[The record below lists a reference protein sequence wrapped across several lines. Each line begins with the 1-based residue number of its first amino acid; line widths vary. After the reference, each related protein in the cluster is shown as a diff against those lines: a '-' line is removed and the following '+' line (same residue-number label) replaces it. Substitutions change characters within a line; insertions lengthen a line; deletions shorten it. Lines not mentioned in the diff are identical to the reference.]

1 MEQNV
6 NKSWLTDSYGR
17 QLKKLR
23 VSLIDACN
31 FRCTYCM
38 PEDAHFYHQNELLS
52 SQEFIEIV
60 GNLQSFGV
68 EEVRVT
74 GGEPTLRHDFIEIMN
89 GLSDIPLKKLALTSN
104 AFTLEKHLL
113 DLKKTNCTSI
123 NISIDSLDEAQFFKI
138 TKSNSLKKVI
148 HAILTARDMG
158 FKIKMNCVMMKGIN
172 DDQFD
177 NFINFSAKENIEIR
191 FLELM
196 KIGVVN
202 NHFEKNFMPA
212 REMMKSMKMDESWK
226 KQTVALDSTSFI
238 YHLENGAQVGFIASE
253 SMPFCG
259 NCSRLRL
266 DPKGILRG
274 CLMKEEGYSLRG
286 IQPLNY
292 PAVLTKVAN
301 SKPMDRIVSIDRP
314 MYLMGG

>member
-1 MEQNV
+1 MSTN
-6 NKSWLTDSYGR
+6 WLTDSYGR

-52 SQEFIEIV
+52 SNEFISIV
-60 GNLQSFGV
+60 GNLQKFGV

-74 GGEPTLRHDFIEIMN
+74 GGEPTLRHDFINIMN
-89 GLSDIPLKKLALTSN
+89 GLSTIPLKKLSLTTN
-104 AFTLEKHLL
+104 GLTLDKYLT
-113 DLKKTNCTSI
+113 DLKSSACTNI
-123 NISIDSLDEAQFFKI
+123 NISIDSLDDDQFFKI
-138 TKSNSLKKVI
+138 TKNNSFKKVL
-148 HAILTARDMG
+148 HAILSTRDLG
-158 FKIKMNCVMMKGIN
+158 FKLKLNCVMMKGIN

-177 NFINFSAKENIEIR
+177 QFIEFSAREKIEVR

-202 NHFEKNFMPA
+202 DHFNQRFLSA
-212 REMMKSMKMDESWK
+212 REMMKKMNMDSSWK
-226 KQTVALDSTSFI
+226 IQTVEKDSTSFR
-238 YHLENGAQVGFIASE
+238 YLLDNGAQIGFIASE
-253 SMPFCG
+253 SMPFCQ

-286 IQPLNY
+286 VLPENY
-292 PAVLTKVAN
+292 PEVLTKVTN
-301 SKPMDRIVSIDRP
+301 SKPMDRIESIDRP